1 MGDFYERAPS
11 ILKNFSCSLWRWFL
25 LLRWKL
31 LRAPTWAVLRVSLVI
46 PLSLHADP
54 LPRPESLTPAESRGK
69 IIYTTGQSPSG
80 GPLLYRLLS
89 AGTNVFPAKGVFCAS
104 CHGLDGKGGRKGDV
118 AAPDITYGGLSRPS
132 TVSASSIRQRP
143 PYTDALLAR
152 AIIQGLDSSG
162 EQLSPLMPRWMLSE
176 SELQDLLTY
185 LKHLGSK

>member
-1 MGDFYERAPS
+1 MV
-11 ILKNFSCSLWRWFL
+11 FL
-25 LLRWKL
+25 VGLFF
-31 LRAPTWAVLRVSLVI
+31 
-46 PLSLHADP
+46 PLSLLADSLSEP
-54 LPRPESLTPAESRGK
+54 DGLTPAESRGK
-69 IIYTTGQSPSG
+69 IIYATGQNSSG
-80 GPLLYRLLS
+80 RPVFYRLLS